1 MKSKTNAKLKQVSL
15 TREEWQDA
23 LKLPTPHRNKKQY
36 YRKEKH
42 KKSGN
47 PRGCHNYFS
56 YIYGIN
62 K

>member
-1 MKSKTNAKLKQVSL
+1 MKSKTNAKLKPVVL

-23 LKLPTPHRNKKQY
+23 MKLPTPHRNKKQY

-47 PRGCHNYFS
+47 QLGCRSYFS
-56 YIYGIN
+56 YIYNVN